1 MITATIKAIAVPQT
15 AAYLDDPDVQRM
27 LRLRSGD
34 LRAFD
39 EIVEGHRRRLIR
51 LLYGITHD
59 AASAEELAQE
69 VLLRVYRARE
79 RYEPTASFNTWL
91 YRIATN
97 RARNWLRDR
106 SEQHWREESLEAPQ
120 RDDRPRQWVDP
131 AQSIEDW
138 LLREDAEIRLR
149 RLVEELPDRQRSAV
163 LLHKFRDL
171 SYQEIAALLDC
182 SIPALKSILF
192 RAYGTLRA
200 RLSGEMMQN
209 EKGALACRNEAISS

>member
-1 MITATIKAIAVPQT
+1 MISATSHAAASSWP

-27 LRLRSGD
+27 LRLRGGD
-34 LRAFD
+34 MRAFD

-59 AASAEELAQE
+59 AAAAEELAQE

-79 RYEPTASFNTWL
+79 RYEPAASFNTWL

-106 SEQHWREESLEAPQ
+106 SEQHWREEPLDAPQ

-131 AQSIEDW
+131 SLSVEDW
-138 LLREDAEIRLR
+138 LLREDSQDRLR
-149 RLVEELPDRQRSAV
+149 RLVEELPERQRIAV

-171 SYQEIAALLDC
+171 SYQEIAGMLDC

-192 RAYGTLRA
+192 RAYGTLRT
-200 RLSGEMMQN
+200 RLSAEMRQN
-209 EKGALACRNEAISS
+209 ERAASCRTEVATS